1 MSSSFLDLLER
12 HPSARR
18 EAEEGCG
25 GPAAQGHRPEQGV
38 GGETRWAFAFST
50 GIECSNPTIA
60 GPDGRSLRRDLL
72 EECGHYRLWRED
84 LQLVKDLGI
93 P

>member
-25 GPAAQGHRPEQGV
+25 GPAAQGHRPEQVCYSSNRAGS
-38 GGETRWAFAFST
+38 GDAETVDAL
-50 GIECSNPTIA
+50 GA
-60 GPDGRSLRRDLL
+60 GRAKRGHDRRGTKRKLL
-72 EECGHYRLWRED
+72 KLYSVSGL
-84 LQLVKDLGI
+84 LL
-93 P
+93 